1 MQKLEVVATHM
12 QKVLSDIKILNKSS
26 IDDLLTQLPLY
37 YFDDNV
43 IDYLNELS
51 KELFKLNEI
60 KPANLPSINLTI
72 ICGIVSFCIELFIHL
87 AYNF

>member
-1 MQKLEVVATHM
+1 MQKLEVVVTHM

-37 YFDDNV
+37 YFGDNV

-60 KPANLPSINLTI
+60 RPFNISVFLQKS
-72 ICGIVSFCIELFIHL
+72 
-87 AYNF
+87 

>member
-12 QKVLSDIKILNKSS
+12 HKVLSDIKILNKST

-60 KPANLPSINLTI
+60 KAFPDLLT
-72 ICGIVSFCIELFIHL
+72 
-87 AYNF
+87 